1 MSEQSEVAVA
11 TPESTPSAVA
21 VDEAPTEFQEGG
33 TDEVVLDDLGGMSLS
48 DAIDATLIVEGAY
61 ATTNNADWLG
71 IATNIAGSWG
81 GATNVVELAGSPA
94 NVTVFDTDAAATN
107 RFLRLRVTRP

>member
-1 MSEQSEVAVA
+1 MGSLAGKNPFKGGAAYNASKFAVRGY
-11 TPESTPSAVA
+11 T
-21 VDEAPTEFQEGG
+21 EALRMELE
-33 TDEVVLDDLGGMSLS
+33 
-48 DAIDATLIVEGAY
+48 IEGACVS
-61 ATTNNADWLG
+61 ATCVHPGG

-81 GATNVVELAGSPA
+81 GATNVIESAGSPA

>member
-48 DAIDATLIVEGAY
+48 EIGRAHV
-61 ATTNNADWLG
+61 
-71 IATNIAGSWG
+71 
-81 GATNVVELAGSPA
+81 
-94 NVTVFDTDAAATN
+94 
-107 RFLRLRVTRP
+107 